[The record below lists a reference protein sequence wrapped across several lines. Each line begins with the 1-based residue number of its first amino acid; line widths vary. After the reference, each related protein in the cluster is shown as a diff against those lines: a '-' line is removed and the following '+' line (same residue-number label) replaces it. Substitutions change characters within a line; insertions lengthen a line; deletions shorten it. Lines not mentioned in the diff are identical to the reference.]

1 MPNRLFQTPERS
13 QWLAVAFPISKMI
26 PLHMNNTFKD
36 TSAFDTV
43 FYLPAPCNHCAYF
56 KTEKLIHSRDCDC
69 C

>member
-36 TSAFDTV
+36 TSAFDNSVLFTSSV
-43 FYLPAPCNHCAYF
+43 QSLRLF
-56 KTEKLIHSRDCDC
+56 
-69 C
+69 